1 MSNATPVT
9 SQQYVLRKLLRHR
22 SATIGASI
30 ILFFMI
36 VAVFAP
42 LIATHDPRHA
52 NVVERLQGWSIR
64 TTSARTALGVTSSAG
79 LSMGRVYL

>member
-1 MSNATPVT
+1 MNNATPVT

-30 ILFFMI
+30 ILFFVI
-36 VAVFAP
+36 VAIFAP

-52 NVVERLQGWSIR
+52 NIVERLKGGRIH
-64 TTSARTALGVTSSAG
+64 TTSARTGLGVTSSAE
-79 LSMGRVYL
+79 LFTERVYL